1 MHSLRES
8 ESKPAHVRLRIC
20 LQGRRR
26 GNGQFICFGRLIL
39 RRMHCF
45 KLRRVRPLMKSI
57 LRIGTRGSKL
67 ALWQANWVKQVI
79 EARHASLS
87 VEIQIVKTRGD
98 KILDVP
104 LAKIGGKGLF
114 VKEIEEALLDGG
126 IDIAVH
132 SMKDMP
138 GDIPAGLCIGA
149 VPEREN
155 PFDVLIS
162 GKGLCLK
169 DLKTGAC
176 IGTSSLR
183 RSAQLFHVRPDL
195 NIVPLRGNL
204 DTRMKKL
211 DDQDLDAIIL
221 AAAGIRRLGLEDR
234 ITEYLAEDI
243 LLPAA
248 GQGALC
254 IEIRDNDAE
263 TTAVV
268 SGLDHFRTRQVV
280 LGERAFL
287 HRLQGGCQVPIAAY
301 GKTDGSAICLAGLV
315 ASLDGKNII
324 RDRISG
330 PEAEAESMGIQLAE
344 RLLSKGA
351 DRLLNELLSAVSI

>member
-1 MHSLRES
+1 M
-8 ESKPAHVRLRIC
+8 
-20 LQGRRR
+20 Q
-26 GNGQFICFGRLIL
+26 
-39 RRMHCF
+39 CF
-45 KLRRVRPLMKSI
+45 KLRRVQPLMKSI
-57 LRIGTRGSKL
+57 LRIGTRGSML
-67 ALWQANWVKQVI
+67 ALWQANWVKQTI
-79 EARHASLS
+79 EAQHSHLS
-87 VEIQIVKTRGD
+87 VEIQIIKTKGD

-138 GDIPAGLCIGA
+138 GDIPPGLCIGA

-155 PFDVLIS
+155 PFDVLITS
-162 GKGLCLK
+162 QDLCLK
-169 DLKTGAC
+169 DLKSGAR

-183 RSAQLFHVRPDL
+183 RSAQLFHNRPDL

-204 DTRMKKL
+204 DTRLKKL
-211 DDQDLDAIIL
+211 DGHDLDGIIL
-221 AAAGIRRLGLEDR
+221 AAAGIHRLGLEDR
-234 ITEYLAEDI
+234 ITEYLPEDL

-254 IEIRDNDAE
+254 IEIRSNDTLT
-263 TTAVV
+263 TTAVA
-268 SGLDHFRTRQVV
+268 GLDHSPSRQVV

-301 GKTDGSAICLAGLV
+301 GKTDGATIILRGLV

-324 RDRISG
+324 RDSVSG
-330 PEAEAESMGIQLAE
+330 PEAKSEYLGIQLAE

-351 DRLLNELLSAVSI
+351 DRLLEELLLAI

>member
-1 MHSLRES
+1 M
-8 ESKPAHVRLRIC
+8 
-20 LQGRRR
+20 Q
-26 GNGQFICFGRLIL
+26 
-39 RRMHCF
+39 CF
-45 KLRRVRPLMKSI
+45 KLRRVQPLMKSI
-57 LRIGTRGSKL
+57 LRIGTRGSML
-67 ALWQANWVKQVI
+67 ALWQANWVKQTI
-79 EARHASLS
+79 EAQHSHLS
-87 VEIQIVKTRGD
+87 VEIQIIKTRGD

-138 GDIPAGLCIGA
+138 GDIPPGLCIGA

-155 PFDVLIS
+155 PFDVLITS
-162 GKGLCLK
+162 QGLRLK
-169 DLKTGAC
+169 DLISGAR

-183 RSAQLFHVRPDL
+183 RSAQLVHNRPDL

-204 DTRMKKL
+204 DTRLKKL
-211 DDQDLDAIIL
+211 DGHDLDGIIL
-221 AAAGIRRLGLEDR
+221 AAAGVHRLGFEDR
-234 ITEYLAEDI
+234 ITEYLPEDL

-254 IEIRDNDAE
+254 IEIRSNDALT
-263 TTAVV
+263 TTAVA
-268 SGLDHFRTRQVV
+268 GLDHYPSRLVV

-287 HRLQGGCQVPIAAY
+287 HRLQGGCQIPIAAY
-301 GKTDGSAICLAGLV
+301 GKTDGATIIMRGLV

-324 RDRISG
+324 RDSVSG
-330 PEAEAESMGIQLAE
+330 PEAKSEYLGIQLAE
-344 RLLSKGA
+344 RLISKGA
-351 DRLLNELLSAVSI
+351 DRLLAELMLAI

>member
-1 MHSLRES
+1 MPVLQES
-8 ESKPAHVRLRIC
+8 EGEPSHVCLRVC

-26 GNGQFICFGRLIL
+26 GNGQFIGFGRVFL
-39 RRMHCF
+39 RRMQFF
-45 KLRRVRPLMKSI
+45 KLRRVWSLMKFI
-57 LRIGTRGSKL
+57 RIGTRGSKL
-67 ALWQANWVKQVI
+67 ALWQANWVKQTI
-79 EARHASLS
+79 EAKHSHLS
-87 VEIQIVKTRGD
+87 VEIQIIKTKGD

-114 VKEIEEALLDGG
+114 VKEIEEALLDSR

-162 GKGLCLK
+162 GQGLCLK
-169 DLKTGAC
+169 DLKSGAR

-204 DTRMKKL
+204 DTRLKKL
-211 DDQDLDAIIL
+211 DGHDLDGIIL
-221 AAAGIRRLGLEDR
+221 AAAGVRRLGLEDR
-234 ITEYLAEDI
+234 ITEYLVED
-243 LLPAA
+243 LMLPAA

-254 IEIRDNDAE
+254 IEIRDNDAM
-263 TTAVV
+263 TSDAVA
-268 SGLDHFRTRQVV
+268 GLDHSPTRRVV

-287 HRLQGGCQVPIAAY
+287 HRLQGGCQVPIAAH
-301 GKTDGSAICLAGLV
+301 GKIDGATITLRGLV

-324 RDRISG
+324 RDSISG
-330 PEAEAESMGIQLAE
+330 SEAQAESMGIQLAE

-351 DRLLNELLSAVSI
+351 DRLLDELLSAV

>member
-1 MHSLRES
+1 MHRLREPS
-8 ESKPAHVRLRIC
+8 GKPAHVRLRIC

-26 GNGQFICFGRLIL
+26 GNGQFIGFGRVFL

-45 KLRRVRPLMKSI
+45 KLRRMRPLMKAI

-67 ALWQANWVKQVI
+67 ALWQANWVKQAI
-79 EARHASLS
+79 EARHSHLV
-87 VEIQIVKTRGD
+87 VEIQIIKTKGD

-138 GDIPAGLCIGA
+138 GDIPKGLCIGA

-162 GKGLCLK
+162 DRGLCLK
-169 DLKTGAC
+169 DLQIGAR

-204 DTRMKKL
+204 DTRLKKL
-211 DDQDLDAIIL
+211 DGHDLDGIIL
-221 AAAGIRRLGLEDR
+221 AAAGVRRLGLEDR
-234 ITEYLAEDI
+234 ITEYLAEDL

-254 IEIRDNDAE
+254 IEIRDNDAM
-263 TTAVV
+263 TTSVV
-268 SGLDHFRTRQVV
+268 SDLDHFRTRRVV

-301 GKTDGSAICLAGLV
+301 GKSDGAFIFLAGLV
-315 ASLDGKNII
+315 ASLDGKTII
-324 RDRISG
+324 RDSVSG
-330 PEAEAESMGIQLAE
+330 PEVQAESMGVQLAE

-351 DRLLNELLSAVSI
+351 DRLLDELLSAT

>member
-1 MHSLRES
+1 MRRLREP
-8 ESKPAHVRLRIC
+8 EGKPAHVRLRIC

-26 GNGQFICFGRLIL
+26 GNGQFIGVGRLFL
-39 RRMHCF
+39 RRMQCN
-45 KLRRVRPLMKSI
+45 KLRRVWPLMKNI

-67 ALWQANWVKQVI
+67 ALWQANWVKQAI
-79 EARHASLS
+79 EARQAHLA
-87 VEIQIVKTRGD
+87 VEILIIKTKGD

-138 GDIPAGLCIGA
+138 GDIPQGLCVGA

-162 GKGLCLK
+162 AHGFCLK
-169 DLKTGAC
+169 DLKIGAR

-204 DTRMKKL
+204 DTRLKKL
-211 DDQDLDAIIL
+211 DSDELDAIIL
-221 AAAGIRRLGLEDR
+221 AAAGVRRLGLEDR
-234 ITEYLAEDI
+234 ITEYLDEDI

-254 IEIRDNDAE
+254 IEIRDNDAK
-263 TTAVV
+263 TTAAV
-268 SGLDHFRTRQVV
+268 SGLDHFRTRRVV

-301 GKTDGSAICLAGLV
+301 GKTDGNAIWLSGLV

-324 RDRISG
+324 RDSVSG
-330 PEAEAESMGIQLAE
+330 PEAEAESLGIQLAE

-351 DRLLNELLSAVSI
+351 DRLLDELLSVT

>member
-1 MHSLRES
+1 M
-8 ESKPAHVRLRIC
+8 
-20 LQGRRR
+20 Q
-26 GNGQFICFGRLIL
+26 
-39 RRMHCF
+39 CF
-45 KLRRVRPLMKSI
+45 KLRRVQPLMKSI
-57 LRIGTRGSKL
+57 LRIGTRGSML
-67 ALWQANWVKQVI
+67 ALWQANWVKQAI
-79 EARHASLS
+79 EAQHSHLS
-87 VEIQIVKTRGD
+87 VEIQVIKTKGD

-138 GDIPAGLCIGA
+138 GDIPPGLCIGA

-155 PFDVLIS
+155 PFDVLITS
-162 GKGLCLK
+162 QGLCLK
-169 DLKTGAC
+169 DLKSGAR

-183 RSAQLFHVRPDL
+183 RSAQLFHTRPDL

-204 DTRMKKL
+204 DTRLKKL
-211 DDQDLDAIIL
+211 DGHDLDGIIL
-221 AAAGIRRLGLEDR
+221 AAAGVHRLGLEDR
-234 ITEYLAEDI
+234 ITEYLPENL

-254 IEIRDNDAE
+254 IEIRSNDALT
-263 TTAVV
+263 TTAVA
-268 SGLDHFRTRQVV
+268 GLDHSPSRLVV

-287 HRLQGGCQVPIAAY
+287 HRLQGGCQIPIAAY
-301 GKTDGSAICLAGLV
+301 GKTDGSTIILRGLV

-324 RDRISG
+324 SDSVSG
-330 PEAEAESMGIQLAE
+330 PEAKSEYLGIQLAE

-351 DRLLNELLSAVSI
+351 DRLLEELLLAI

>member
-1 MHSLRES
+1 MKRGIRIWL
-8 ESKPAHVRLRIC
+8 SK
-20 LQGRRR
+20 
-26 GNGQFICFGRLIL
+26 F
-39 RRMHCF
+39 
-45 KLRRVRPLMKSI
+45 
-57 LRIGTRGSKL
+57 
-67 ALWQANWVKQVI
+67 
-79 EARHASLS
+79 
-87 VEIQIVKTRGD
+87 EIIKTKGD

-138 GDIPAGLCIGA
+138 GDIPQGLCIGA

-162 GKGLCLK
+162 GQGLCLK
-169 DLKTGAC
+169 DLKIGAR

-195 NIVPLRGNL
+195 KIVPLRGNL
-204 DTRMKKL
+204 DTRLKKL
-211 DDQDLDAIIL
+211 DGHDLDGIIL
-221 AAAGIRRLGLEDR
+221 AAAGVRRLGLEDR
-234 ITEYLAEDI
+234 ITEYLAEDL

-254 IEIRDNDAE
+254 IEIRDNDAK
-263 TTAVV
+263 TTAAV
-268 SGLDHFRTRQVV
+268 SCLDHFRTRRVV

-301 GKTDGSAICLAGLV
+301 GKTDGTSICLAGLV

-324 RDRISG
+324 RDSVSG
-330 PEAEAESMGIQLAE
+330 PEAHAESMGVQLAE

-351 DRLLNELLSAVSI
+351 DRLLSELLSAV

>member
-1 MHSLRES
+1 MPVVQEP
-8 ESKPAHVRLRIC
+8 EGEPAHVCLRVC

-26 GNGQFICFGRLIL
+26 GNGQFIGFGRVFL
-39 RRMHCF
+39 RRMQRF

-67 ALWQANWVKQVI
+67 ALWQANWVKQTI
-79 EARHASLS
+79 EAKLSHLS
-87 VEIQIVKTRGD
+87 VEIRIIKTTGD

-138 GDIPAGLCIGA
+138 GDIPSGLCIGA

-162 GKGLCLK
+162 GQEGLCLK
-169 DLKTGAC
+169 DLKFGAR

-183 RSAQLFHVRPDL
+183 RSAQLLHVRPDL

-204 DTRMKKL
+204 DTRLKKL
-211 DDQDLDAIIL
+211 DGHDLDGIIL
-221 AAAGIRRLGLEDR
+221 AAAGVRRLGLENR
-234 ITEYLAEDI
+234 ITEYLAEDL

-254 IEIRDNDAE
+254 IEIRGGDAA
-263 TTAVV
+263 TAAAVA
-268 SGLDHFRTRQVV
+268 SLDHFPTRRVV

-287 HRLQGGCQVPIAAY
+287 HRLQGGCQVPIAAH
-301 GKTDGSAICLAGLV
+301 GKIDGTSIRLAGLV

-324 RDRISG
+324 RDAVSG
-330 PEAEAESMGIQLAE
+330 PESQAESMGIQLAQS
-344 RLLSKGA
+344 LLSKGA
-351 DRLLNELLSAVSI
+351 DRLLDELLSVN

>member
-1 MHSLRES
+1 M
-8 ESKPAHVRLRIC
+8 
-20 LQGRRR
+20 
-26 GNGQFICFGRLIL
+26 
-39 RRMHCF
+39 
-45 KLRRVRPLMKSI
+45 
-57 LRIGTRGSKL
+57 L
-67 ALWQANWVKQVI
+67 ALWQANWVKQTI
-79 EARHASLS
+79 EAQHSHLS
-87 VEIQIVKTRGD
+87 VEIQVIKTKGD

-138 GDIPAGLCIGA
+138 GDIPPGLCIGA

-155 PFDVLIS
+155 PFDVLITS
-162 GKGLCLK
+162 QGLCLK
-169 DLKTGAC
+169 DLKSGAR

-183 RSAQLFHVRPDL
+183 RSAQLFHTRPDL

-204 DTRMKKL
+204 DTRLKKL
-211 DDQDLDAIIL
+211 DGHDLDGIIL
-221 AAAGIRRLGLEDR
+221 AAAGVHRLGLEDR
-234 ITEYLAEDI
+234 ITEYLPEDL

-254 IEIRDNDAE
+254 IEIRSNDALT
-263 TTAVV
+263 TTAVA
-268 SGLDHFRTRQVV
+268 GLDHSPSRLVV

-287 HRLQGGCQVPIAAY
+287 HRLQGGCQIPIAAY
-301 GKTDGSAICLAGLV
+301 GKTDGATIILRGLV

-324 RDRISG
+324 SDSVSG
-330 PEAEAESMGIQLAE
+330 PEAKSEYMGIQLAE

-351 DRLLNELLSAVSI
+351 DRLLEELLLAI